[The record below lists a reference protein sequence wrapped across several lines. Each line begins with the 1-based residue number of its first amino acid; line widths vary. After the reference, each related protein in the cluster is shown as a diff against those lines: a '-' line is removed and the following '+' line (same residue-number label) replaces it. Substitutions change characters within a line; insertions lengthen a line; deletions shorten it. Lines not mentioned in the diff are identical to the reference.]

1 MMALES
7 EESELES
14 WARAMAR
21 LMGVKR
27 VRRWVREWLRCI
39 LLFVEEVGGF
49 RMEEDGA
56 VLN

>member
-1 MMALES
+1 MES

-39 LLFVEEVGGF
+39 LLFVEELAGF
-49 RMEEDGA
+49 VWKKTARF
-56 VLN
+56 